1 MAEKSSFT
9 PEEWSLILG
18 SPMLAGMAVTLGE
31 PSGLWGT
38 MKEGVASASAL
49 LHAKSDAGASTL
61 VKAIVADLETPEGR
75 TAARDSLK
83 AELNGKSAAEI
94 KAQVITRLGRI
105 GEILDRKA
113 PGDAAGF
120 KTWLRGVAQKV
131 AEASSEGGFLGFGGV
146 KVSDNEKATLAEIS
160 SALKLG

>member
-1 MAEKSSFT
+1 MADKTAFT

-49 LHAKSDAGASTL
+49 LHAKSDAGASAL
-61 VKAIVADLETPEGR
+61 VKSLVADLETPAGR

-83 AELNGKSAAEI
+83 AELSGKSAAEI
-94 KAQVITRLGRI
+94 KTQVIDRLARV
-105 GEILDRKA
+105 GEIVDRKA
-113 PGDAAGF
+113 PADAPGF
-120 KTWLRGVAQKV
+120 KAWLQSIAGKV

-160 SALKLG
+160 SALRLG